1 MSCKPIALAVML
13 LVGTSLLGNPASAQ
27 ESEPRY
33 WDVSGV
39 APEDSLIVHSGGSVQ
54 SPVVGLLP
62 ADAICLKNLGC
73 RGGLTQKEYQSM
85 NEEQRQAVLR
95 KRPRWCQ
102 ISFGNRRGWVAQK
115 FLVQSA
121 SGCVIDRR
129 I

>member
-1 MSCKPIALAVML
+1 MSAKSVAL
-13 LVGTSLLGNPASAQ
+13 LVMVLVCASFVSSRGAAQ
-27 ESEPRY
+27 SEPRY

-39 APEDSLIVHSGGSVQ
+39 GPNDALVVHSSGSVQ
-54 SPVVGLLP
+54 STLVGLLP
-62 ADAICLKNLGC
+62 PDAICLKNLGC
-73 RGGLTQKEYQSM
+73 RGGLTPQEYQTL
-85 NEEQRQAVLR
+85 NEDQRQAVLR

-115 FLVQSA
+115 FLVEST